1 MITAKT
7 IGVSLNTTSNQKWT
21 MQYEVNYE
29 KSLTPVKVL
38 KTNNINRNSAVTRT
52 ENCNN

>member
-1 MITAKT
+1 MITAKN
-7 IGVSLNTTSNQKWT
+7 IGVSLNINRNQKWT

-29 KSLTPVKVL
+29 KSVTLIKVL